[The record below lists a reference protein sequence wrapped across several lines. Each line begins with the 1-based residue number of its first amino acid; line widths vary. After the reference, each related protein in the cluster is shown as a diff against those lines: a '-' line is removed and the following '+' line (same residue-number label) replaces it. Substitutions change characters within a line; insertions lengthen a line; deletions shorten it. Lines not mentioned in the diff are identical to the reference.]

1 MLMNNFIGLSFVGIL
16 VGIFGGLIGSG
27 AEILIVPLLTL
38 FGLLGSLKRRIG
50 TSLFMIL
57 PPIGIFSAIKFY
69 NNGFVDIPAALYL
82 GLIFTIF
89 SYFSSKY
96 TIGAKEIY
104 VRTIFGIFTI
114 LSGLYIIFNKEK

>member
-1 MLMNNFIGLSFVGIL
+1 MNNILGLTVVGSI

-27 AEILIVPLLTL
+27 AEILIVPLLTV
-38 FGLLGSLKRRIG
+38 FGLLSNLKNRIG

-69 NNGFVDIPAALYL
+69 NNGYVNIPAALYL

-96 TIGAKEIY
+96 TISANEKII
-104 VRTIFGIFTI
+104 RIIFGLFTVV
-114 LSGLYIIFNKEK
+114 SGFYIMLGSKEKE

>member
-1 MLMNNFIGLSFVGIL
+1 MNNLFGLSLVGII

-27 AEILIVPLLTL
+27 AEILIVPLLTI

-57 PPIGIFSAIKFY
+57 PPIGIFSAMKFY
-69 NNGFVDIPAALYL
+69 NNGLVDIPAALYL

-89 SYFSSKY
+89 SYYSSRY
-96 TIGAKEIY
+96 TIVANEMY
-104 VRTIFGIFTI
+104 VRIIFGIFTI
-114 LSGLYIIFNKEK
+114 LSGFYIIFNKEK

>member
-1 MLMNNFIGLSFVGIL
+1 MNNILGLTVVGSI

-27 AEILIVPLLTL
+27 AEILIVPLLTV
-38 FGLLGSLKRRIG
+38 FGLLSNLKNRIG

-69 NNGFVDIPAALYL
+69 NNGYVDISAALYL

-96 TIGAKEIY
+96 TISANEKII
-104 VRTIFGIFTI
+104 RIIFGLFTV
-114 LSGLYIIFNKEK
+114 LSGFYIMLGSKEKE